1 MEEPILYNNA
11 KLLNWKRRRPRQRA
25 QGAVRAEIQQTH
37 CPEVHYR
44 GNLVTAVWVR
54 ARPCCARDSPGL
66 HKEEQRQM
74 MVISDS
80 VEATEGPVSK
90 ASEDHRQPD
99 RT

>member
-1 MEEPILYNNA
+1 M
-11 KLLNWKRRRPRQRA
+11 
-25 QGAVRAEIQQTH
+25 QQTH
-37 CPEVHYR
+37 SPEVHYR
-44 GNLVTAVWVR
+44 GNLVAAAWVR

-66 HKEEQRQM
+66 HKGEQRQ
-74 MVISDS
+74 VVVLPDS